1 MNIYKRQLEVE
12 IMDKSHEVNDFCNGI
27 VVGINLYQQKVV
39 TAQKNNEAIKIDG
52 ELYYIQ
58 SAKERLQDMVDKIC
72 K

>member
-1 MNIYKRQLEVE
+1 
-12 IMDKSHEVNDFCNGI
+12 MDKSHEVNAFCNGI

-58 SAKERLQDMVDKIC
+58 SGKERLQEMIDKMC